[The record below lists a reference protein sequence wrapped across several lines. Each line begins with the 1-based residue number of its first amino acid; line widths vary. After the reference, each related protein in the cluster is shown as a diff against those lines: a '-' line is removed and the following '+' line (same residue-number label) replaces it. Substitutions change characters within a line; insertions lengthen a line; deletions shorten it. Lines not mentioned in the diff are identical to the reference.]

1 MENDMG
7 RIFRELENKKYTDKK
22 RSLTDEELMTY
33 IFGDDE
39 DNMVAVTKIDKTN
52 DTVNVKDNGMS
63 QAKQIQELEEEN
75 INLKRINKEQE
86 NRIQNLENDLQSVM
100 GKKPSAWKNINI
112 AEITDLYS
120 KGRSMNEIA
129 KTLGISPHTVK
140 SRLMESGMLK

>member
-1 MENDMG
+1 
-7 RIFRELENKKYTDKK
+7 
-22 RSLTDEELMTY
+22 
-33 IFGDDE
+33 
-39 DNMVAVTKIDKTN
+39 
-52 DTVNVKDNGMS
+52 
-63 QAKQIQELEEEN
+63 
-75 INLKRINKEQE
+75 
-86 NRIQNLENDLQSVM
+86 M

>member
-75 INLKRINKEQE
+75 INLKRINK
-86 NRIQNLENDLQSVM
+86 
-100 GKKPSAWKNINI
+100 
-112 AEITDLYS
+112 
-120 KGRSMNEIA
+120 
-129 KTLGISPHTVK
+129 
-140 SRLMESGMLK
+140 